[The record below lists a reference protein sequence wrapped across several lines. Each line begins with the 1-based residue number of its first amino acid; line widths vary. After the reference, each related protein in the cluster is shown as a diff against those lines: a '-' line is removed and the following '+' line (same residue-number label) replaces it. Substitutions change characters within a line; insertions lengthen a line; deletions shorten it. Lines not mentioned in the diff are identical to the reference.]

1 MRKKTSP
8 SIETIGIIVRLIILA
23 WSASLLT
30 ASYFKV
36 IPQIDS
42 TFIAGLFTSTLST
55 FGIQSIK
62 SSDSKPSSSNR
73 SNV

>member
-1 MRKKTSP
+1 MKRKT
-8 SIETIGIIVRLIILA
+8 TIGIEGIAIIVRLIILL

-62 SSDSKPSSSNR
+62 GSEDKSKSTNR
-73 SNV
+73 PHV